1 MKACVPACVWRRE
14 EANTHTGSQA
24 CPEHE
29 PGTHKHTLTQVH
41 TPAVYTRR
49 GVYRAGVH
57 VTRSNFQPVN
67 IKLLLSDA

>member
-29 PGTHKHTLTQVH
+29 PSTYIQVLTNTRLHKCTHLPSTLVEACVGPMCT
-41 TPAVYTRR
+41 
-49 GVYRAGVH
+49 
-57 VTRSNFQPVN
+57 
-67 IKLLLSDA
+67 